1 MGSIMG
7 VILSMGRSHDLLR
20 GSLRENDIVAQ
31 YSTPSEPQQNGV
43 AKRRNR
49 MLMDMVRSML
59 SYSKL
64 PLVLWMYAL
73 KMLSTYSL

>member
-1 MGSIMG
+1 MG